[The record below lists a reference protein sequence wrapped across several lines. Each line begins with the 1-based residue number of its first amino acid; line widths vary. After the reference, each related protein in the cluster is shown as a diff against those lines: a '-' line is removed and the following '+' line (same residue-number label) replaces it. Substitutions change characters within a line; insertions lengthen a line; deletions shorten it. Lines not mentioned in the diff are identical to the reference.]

1 MSGNLIKKQI
11 LPILTFI
18 LFLFIWQCV
27 IWIGDYKPILLP
39 GPILVAQSIWHFI
52 ITGEIF
58 THLGFSLFRF
68 LLDLVSQF

>member
-52 ITGEIF
+52 ITGKYLPIWASVYF
-58 THLGFSLFRF
+58 DFYWI
-68 LLDLVSQF
+68 